1 MNRWNIAL
9 LSACVL
15 GILALLFWELEY
27 QHLSLLLWILVAIAL
42 LWACAWV
49 TVSLRVTPYARQ
61 RQMSTPTRRRRFGGS
76 GTIALLVA
84 IVLMVIGIILWR
96 LGFENTGQL
105 LGFLVIVA
113 LLWGCI
119 QISIFLRPSH
129 RFHRRSQQPAYEE
142 PLFPGS
148 TLRSGFYNEG
158 NPKVWDGNDSLP
170 PSEV

>member
-27 QHLSLLLWILVAIAL
+27 QHLSLLLWLLVAIAL

-49 TVSLRVTPYARQ
+49 TVSLRITPYTRQ
-61 RQMSTPTRRRRFGGS
+61 RQTAAPPRRRRLGGS
-76 GTIALLVA
+76 GTIALGVA
-84 IVLMVIGIILWR
+84 LGLMVIGIILWR

-105 LGFLVIVA
+105 IGFLVIVA

-119 QISIFLRPSH
+119 QISLFLRPSH
-129 RFHRRSQQPAYEE
+129 RLRTRPQQPYDE
-142 PLFPGS
+142 PLFPGTS
-148 TLRSGFYNEG
+148 LRSGFYNEG

-170 PSEV
+170 PQ